1 MIFINKKIEFDDI
14 ILYSKN
20 SIVINRLKI
29 DYFYL
34 WKKKLSFLEKYYKE
48 NNRTDNYDF
57 FYYKGLS
64 ELALRLMKTIN
75 YNNITYGSSINRF
88 DDINLFND
96 LYIYSRYGP
105 IINTVAEYIKYEF
118 FNNRRV
124 EYEKIFD
131 INLTK
136 EDYYFLVA
144 RLLFTTYYFDLI
156 KNNKIIT
163 NYDYIV
169 NKIES
174 YIDYIK
180 DIIMSIKKRHN
191 DMPLLEYIVN
201 LL

>member
-20 SIVINRLKI
+20 NIVINRLKI

-88 DDINLFND
+88 DDINLFNH

-118 FNNRRV
+118 FNNRKV

>member
-20 SIVINRLKI
+20 NIVINRLKI

-174 YIDYIK
+174 YIVYIK

>member
-20 SIVINRLKI
+20 NIVINRLKI

-64 ELALRLMKTIN
+64 ELALRLMKAIN

-191 DMPLLEYIVN
+191 DMSLLEYIVN

>member
-20 SIVINRLKI
+20 NIVINRLKI

-64 ELALRLMKTIN
+64 ELALRLMKAIN

-88 DDINLFND
+88 DDINFFND

>member
-20 SIVINRLKI
+20 NIVINRLKI

-88 DDINLFND
+88 DDINFFND

-131 INLTK
+131 INLTI
-136 EDYYFLVA
+136 EDYYFLIA

>member
-20 SIVINRLKI
+20 NIVINRLKI

-88 DDINLFND
+88 DEINFFND
-96 LYIYSRYGP
+96 LYVYSRYGP

-191 DMPLLEYIVN
+191 DMPLLDYIVN

>member
-20 SIVINRLKI
+20 NIVINRLKI

-88 DDINLFND
+88 DEINFFND
-96 LYIYSRYGP
+96 LYVYSRYGP

-174 YIDYIK
+174 YIVYIK

-191 DMPLLEYIVN
+191 DMSLLEYIVN

>member
-20 SIVINRLKI
+20 NIVINRLKI